1 MGGERECVRM
11 RKRISNE
18 YKMQILKEMMVEE
31 VKEYTEEE
39 MHGREWVR
47 VQKKMVRTHFGKL
60 YGKYK
65 HYLRD
70 LINAGYIKATVWCF
84 DRRKRSY
91 EFTTPLKNF
100 KIYVYED
107 GRLFTDGTVDTLA
120 ENFDE
125 LRFNDN
131 SDFINNTVIPAVIQR
146 GEYKGVLT
154 TKFSTTKIHACADG
168 NYFRWEDAIKKE
180 YDRAVDKLGYAGHC
194 YDNYYAVV
202 DAPAHRDGRACINA
216 DAIACINADVKDD
229 WFTVDVNKL
238 KSKRKKR

>member
-1 MGGERECVRM
+1 MEVL
-11 RKRISNE
+11 KAL
-18 YKMQILKEMMVEE
+18 MQEE
-31 VKEYTEEE
+31 VKEYEAEEI
-39 MHGREWVR
+39 HGYSVDGYSVVKVHRR
-47 VQKKMVRTHFGKL
+47 HVRTHFGKL

-70 LINAGYIKATVWCF
+70 LINAGYIKSTVWCF

-100 KIYVYED
+100 KIYVYEE
-107 GRLFTDGTVDTLA
+107 GRLSANGTVDTLA
-120 ENFDE
+120 ENFDL

-154 TKFSTTKIHACADG
+154 TKHSSTKIHACADG

-180 YDRAVDKLGYAGHC
+180 YEC
-194 YDNYYAVV
+194 
-202 DAPAHRDGRACINA
+202 
-216 DAIACINADVKDD
+216 
-229 WFTVDVNKL
+229 
-238 KSKRKKR
+238 